1 MIRKKETE
9 KNLVKI
15 VIVLTKKSAVSKSG
29 SANFLKEIRKLT
41 VGLKMD
47 EFILTSKE
55 ALSKRRIFVK
65 CKSL

>member
-15 VIVLTKKSAVSKSG
+15 VIVLTKKSAVSKGG
-29 SANFLKEIRKLT
+29 SANLLKEIRKLT

-47 EFILTSKE
+47 EFIFVLGSIIKE
-55 ALSKRRIFVK
+55 KNF
-65 CKSL
+65 C

>member
-15 VIVLTKKSAVSKSG
+15 VIVLTKKSAVSKGG
-29 SANFLKEIRKLT
+29 SANLLKEIRKLM

-47 EFILTSKE
+47 EFILTS
-55 ALSKRRIFVK
+55 
-65 CKSL
+65 

>member
-15 VIVLTKKSAVSKSG
+15 VTVLTKKSAVSKDRS
-29 SANFLKEIRKLT
+29 SNLLEEIRKLM
-41 VGLKMD
+41 VGLIMD

-55 ALSKRRIFVK
+55 TSLKRRIFVK